1 MAFYNKC
8 LLSSGTNAEQN
19 LIMTCTIEC
28 VNKLNN
34 SAAVVDLI
42 SSVIEFVFS
51 YTNESPSS
59 IHDKSIPIIVI
70 LIYKRFEV
78 GIK

>member
-1 MAFYNKC
+1 MAFYKAC

-19 LIMTCTIEC
+19 LVMTSTIEC
-28 VNKLNN
+28 VNQLNN

-51 YTNESPSS
+51 YANDSASA
-59 IHDKSIPIIVI
+59 IHTKSTQIIVI
-70 LIYKRFEV
+70 FIADIFD
-78 GIK
+78 